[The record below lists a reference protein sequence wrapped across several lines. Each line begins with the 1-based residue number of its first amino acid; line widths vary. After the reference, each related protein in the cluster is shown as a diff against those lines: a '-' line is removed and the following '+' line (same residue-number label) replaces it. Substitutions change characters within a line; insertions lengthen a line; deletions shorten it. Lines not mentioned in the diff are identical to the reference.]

1 MTALMAASTA
11 VRGGQLVNTLGY
23 PEHAA
28 VCAFDCYI
36 NRHISAFLSFSRGQM
51 YHFGRWL

>member
-11 VRGGQLVNTLGY
+11 VCGRQLVDTLGY

-36 NRHISAFLSFSRGQM
+36 KQISAFLLFHRGQM